1 MKIEKF
7 EIYTN
12 DCNFEDFL
20 ITSLISRNRS
30 FAIYISS
37 KQSTLSV
44 NYAKEKNDNVV
55 AIIENTN
62 FDTSAVVLDLSIS
75 QTFNIF
81 SSSASFFFYMN
92 HTKL

>member
-12 DCNFEDFL
+12 NYNSEDFL
-20 ITSLISRNRS
+20 IALLISRNRS
-30 FAIYISS
+30 FAINIFF
-37 KQSTLSV
+37 KQSTLLM
-44 NYAKEKNDNVV
+44 NYTKKKNDDAV

-75 QTFNIF
+75 
-81 SSSASFFFYMN
+81 
-92 HTKL
+92 